1 MLWTATTFLFNHN
14 AMIARSGCFGKSPNQ
29 LTVNP
34 QSVLTTEGIEK
45 ASRNRKIFNRAIYL
59 IMRDLGYDREQV
71 LAWLDNDEDE
81 TWVEYN
87 EANPGKQ
94 I

>member
-1 MLWTATTFLFNHN
+1 
-14 AMIARSGCFGKSPNQ
+14 MIARSGCFGKSPNQ
-29 LTVNP
+29 RTVNP
-34 QSVLTTEGIEK
+34 QPVLTAEGIEK

-59 IMRDLGYDREQV
+59 IMQDRGYDREQV

-87 EANPGKQ
+87 EANPSKP